1 MPLKLSLVDAEA
13 AFKQILTQF
22 MPYIPKATFDM
33 VKAKPISD
41 IYEICNATKYKAMFD
56 ITWNR
61 TFKKAN
67 AAIFGGVDIPAS
79 SVPAFTTDVADIA
92 SRKIYLQDGVIKSW
106 GTYYHEAIHYLQ
118 HPDMYPTYYS
128 TGGDAPFRMEGLT
141 EYCTRYGSTHVAKER
156 EKHQNYQKNFLRTKS
171 WIGTDLK
178 REGDLFE
185 VNFKGTG
192 LPTHAS
198 NAQIVTLLQGIVP

>member
-1 MPLKLSLVDAEA
+1 MPISLSLSDAES

-33 VKAKPISD
+33 VRKKPISE
-41 IYEICNATKYKAMFD
+41 IYEICDAGKYKALFD

-67 AAIFGGVDIPAS
+67 MLVFGGRDVPAS
-79 SVPAFTTDVADIA
+79 AVPAFTTDVADIA
-92 SRKIYLQDGVIKSW
+92 TRKIYLQDGVIESW

-141 EYCTRYGSTHVAKER
+141 EYCTRYGSTTVAKER
-156 EKHQNYQKNFLRTKS
+156 EKHGNYQKNFQRTQS
-171 WIGTDLK
+171 WIGTDLN

-192 LPTHAS
+192 LPANAS
-198 NAQIVTLLQGIVP
+198 NAQIVDLLQGIVP